1 MSDII
6 DGQNATLTM
15 GGQVVG
21 GVLRYE
27 PFQGSPP
34 VIRHRPLSA
43 PASIYLP
50 PIPDYGT
57 ISITIYRNHADPGQQ
72 QMADSQ
78 ANQLLKPCTL
88 KLEDDTVLS
97 FDAFTE
103 RLPLTGGKQAGQTIN
118 TSVARLRITG
128 VVTTTMP

>member
-1 MSDII
+1 MSEII
-6 DGQNATLTM
+6 DGQNATLTV
-15 GGQVVG
+15 GGEPVG

-57 ISITIYRNHADPGQQ
+57 ISITLYRNHADPGQQ

-78 ANQLLKPCTL
+78 ANRIVKPCVFT
-88 KLEDDTVLS
+88 LEDGTVLS

-103 RLPLTGGKQAGQTIN
+103 RLPLAGGKQTGQTIN
-118 TSVARLRITG
+118 TSGARLRITG
-128 VVTTTMP
+128 KVTTTLQ